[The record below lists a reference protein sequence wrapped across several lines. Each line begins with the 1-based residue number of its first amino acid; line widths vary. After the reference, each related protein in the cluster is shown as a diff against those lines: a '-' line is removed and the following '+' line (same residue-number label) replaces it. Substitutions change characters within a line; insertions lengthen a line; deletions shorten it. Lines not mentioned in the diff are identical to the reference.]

1 MRTGSIG
8 PTTQNAREEWSEP
21 RTAPIGL
28 DWIGLDWIGLDWIG
42 LDWMGLDGMGLDWMG
57 LDSAAY
63 TLVPSMT
70 SVHRLCYSAIGW
82 AATGEAYLYAFIDAQ
97 IPDFEDLVRRE

>member
-1 MRTGSIG
+1 VRTGSIG
-8 PTTQNAREEWSEP
+8 PTTQNAREERSEP

-28 DWIGLDWIGLDWIG
+28 DW
-42 LDWMGLDGMGLDWMG
+42 MGLDGMG